1 MHKTTT
7 KGTCSNLKWFWLYF
21 WSKKKFHPCL
31 NFYRKKKEIGHLKK
45 TAKFGIRIPSH
56 QNRQLAIYSLTCGN
70 HPPKTCLQDYR
81 SILLSSRQIWM
92 RPTST
97 DIAWVRWVH
106 CESIDPV
113 KTSDRFKWRL
123 IKWSSLLRFKQLF
136 IRWKLIIYFLNCN
149 NRNNIEFDFFPF
161 LYL

>member
-1 MHKTTT
+1 MHAVTLNNFGCTFEVK
-7 KGTCSNLKWFWLYF
+7 KVPSLSQLLQ
-21 WSKKKFHPCL
+21 KKKRNWPF
-31 NFYRKKKEIGHLKK
+31 KK

-70 HPPKTCLQDYR
+70 HPLETCLQDYR

>member
-1 MHKTTT
+1 M
-7 KGTCSNLKWFWLYF
+7 YF
-21 WSKKKFHPCL
+21 WSKKSSILVSTFTE
-31 NFYRKKKEIGHLKK
+31 KKRNWPFKK
-45 TAKFGIRIPSH
+45 TVKFGIRIPSH

-70 HPPKTCLQDYR
+70 HPRETCLQDYR

-149 NRNNIEFDFFPF
+149 NRNNIDFDFFPF

>member
-7 KGTCSNLKWFWLYF
+7 KGTCSTIKKIWLYL
-21 WSKKKFHPCL
+21 WSKKSSILVSTFTG
-31 NFYRKKKEIGHLKK
+31 KKKEIGHLKK
-45 TAKFGIRIPSH
+45 LQNLAFRIPLH

-70 HPPKTCLQDYR
+70 HPPETCLQDYR
-81 SILLSSRQIWM
+81 SILLSSRQI
-92 RPTST
+92 RVRSTST
-97 DIAWVRWVH
+97 DRAWVRWVH

-123 IKWSSLLRFKQLF
+123 IKWSSLLRFKPFF
-136 IRWKLIIYFLNCN
+136 IRWKLIIYFLNCI
-149 NRNNIEFDFFPF
+149 NRNNIDFDSFSF